1 MILGILIGLI
11 VWFVVPIYWN
21 QHVKR
26 KKNKIVVNRL
36 CTVIGIFIV
45 VLSSLKYIIHL
56 LS

>member
-21 QHVKR
+21 QYVKR
-26 KKNKIVVNRL
+26 KKNKIVVKRL